1 MLAFEQTLK
10 EFEGERQTDILEESL
25 PSRGKTNWLGFGVAW
40 GAHSNERTGVAR
52 GREKEVRV
60 EGDGVR
66 C

>member
-40 GAHSNERTGVAR
+40 EHTVLKGLEWLKQREGSQG
-52 GREKEVRV
+52 GRR
-60 EGDGVR
+60 
-66 C
+66 